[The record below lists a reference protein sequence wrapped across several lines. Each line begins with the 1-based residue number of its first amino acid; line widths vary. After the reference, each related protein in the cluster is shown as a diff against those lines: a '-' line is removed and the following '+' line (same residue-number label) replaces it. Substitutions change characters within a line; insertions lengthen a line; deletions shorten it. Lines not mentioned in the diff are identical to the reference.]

1 MHDDKIA
8 TALGLR
14 PLEEA
19 KNENSA
25 TENEKALQET
35 NKTLSTS
42 QAQESS
48 EGRIENDSFD
58 IATTESVNP
67 PAIIDN
73 GAEENLEDLE
83 EARQNV
89 KGVIETGD
97 EALREMLEIA
107 KQSEHP
113 RAFEVV
119 STLMKTMLDANKDL
133 ADISTKKRFV
143 KEEIA
148 GPKEAAQT
156 NVTNNNLIVSTADLL
171 KMIKGESE
179 DG

>member
-1 MHDDKIA
+1 MDNDKIGS
-8 TALGLR
+8 ALGIR

-19 KNENSA
+19 KADSNNP
-25 TENEKALQET
+25 TEV
-35 NKTLSTS
+35 
-42 QAQESS
+42 
-48 EGRIENDSFD
+48 
-58 IATTESVNP
+58 VNL
-67 PAIIDN
+67 PAEADEIVNLPAEIDN
-73 GAEENLEDLE
+73 GAEENLADLE
-83 EARQNV
+83 EVRQNIKNV
-89 KGVIETGD
+89 METGD

-107 KQSEHP
+107 KQSEMP

-133 ADISTKKRFV
+133 ADISTKKRFI

-171 KMIKGESE
+171 KMIKGEGNNE
-179 DG
+179 

>member
-25 TENEKALQET
+25 TENGKALQET
-35 NKTLSTS
+35 DKTLPES
-42 QAQESS
+42 QTQEST

-58 IATTESVNP
+58 IAVQESGSVNP

-113 RAFEVV
+113 RAFEV
-119 STLMKTMLDANKDL
+119 
-133 ADISTKKRFV
+133 
-143 KEEIA
+143 
-148 GPKEAAQT
+148 
-156 NVTNNNLIVSTADLL
+156 STADLL
-171 KMIKGESE
+171 KMIKGENE